1 MILIADSGSTKTDWA
16 IINENNEIQE
26 FKSEGL
32 NPYFASDSDI
42 SQIIQKTF
50 ANFEHKEKVSE
61 IHFYGAGCNSKEKN
75 SILKVALKNTFPTDK
90 IEVDSDILG
99 AAKSLFQNDAGIAV
113 ILGTGSNS
121 CEYDGAKI
129 AKNIGS
135 FGYILGDEGSGS
147 NIGKN
152 FISAY
157 LNNELPE
164 KVKRQFEMD
173 YRLNV
178 GEIIENVY
186 RKPNPNR
193 FLASFTKF
201 IADYYTEDETLE
213 MIVSECFYDL
223 FTRKL
228 TKYELKKHKIGFIGS
243 VAYYFS
249 DLLKEVADEFNVEI
263 IKIEKSPMKGLI
275 EFHSKH

>member
-16 IINENNEIQE
+16 IIDDKGEILK

-32 NPYFASDSDI
+32 NPYFTSDSSI
-42 SQIIQKTF
+42 SQIIEKTF
-50 ANFEHKEKVSE
+50 LDFDNKNEVSE

-75 SILKVALKNTFPTDK
+75 SIIKTALKNTFKAKK
-90 IEVDSDILG
+90 INVESDILG
-99 AAKSLFQNDAGIAV
+99 AAKSLFQNSSGIAV
-113 ILGTGSNS
+113 ILGTGSSS
-121 CEYDGAKI
+121 CEYDGGAI
-129 AKNIGS
+129 IKNIGS

-157 LNNELPE
+157 LNNEIPE
-164 KVKRQFEMD
+164 KIKQKFDAD
-173 YRLNV
+173 YRLSV
-178 GEIIENVY
+178 SEIIENVY

-201 IADYYTEDETLE
+201 VNDYIEDETLE
-213 MIVSECFYDL
+213 MLVSECFYDL

-228 TKYELKKHKIGFIGS
+228 TKYELNKNKIAFIGS

-249 DLLKEVADEFNVEI
+249 DLLKEVAEEFDAEI
-263 IKIEKSPMKGLI
+263 LKIEKSPMNGLI
-275 EFHSKH
+275 EFHSKKE